1 MDLLLTTPQLSE
13 AQERLSL
20 YKQPCQEVTMHTSQ
34 TVTKDLLSGI
44 VMIVLSVF
52 TLGTGFY
59 FMVLRPPLLPE
70 DIQFSGIDT
79 TTLPPAFLE
88 WLGVVFPTWGGFITG
103 FGIVL
108 LGIGVY
114 LLSGRILWLYLG
126 TAAGI
131 LVAFGRFLYSN
142 IVISSDFLWFI
153 AALFVL
159 ALGLAVILVLKQ
171 GR

>member
-1 MDLLLTTPQLSE
+1 
-13 AQERLSL
+13 
-20 YKQPCQEVTMHTSQ
+20 MHTSQ
-34 TVTKDLLSGI
+34 TVKKDRLSG
-44 VMIVLSVF
+44 VVTIVLSVF
-52 TLGTGFY
+52 TLGTGLY

-70 DIQFSGIDT
+70 DIRFSGIDT
-79 TTLPPAFLE
+79 STLPPAFLD

-108 LGIGVY
+108 LGIGLY

-131 LVAFGRFLYSN
+131 LVAFGRFVYSN

-153 AALFVL
+153 TGLFAL
-159 ALGLAVILVLKQ
+159 ALGLALILVLRR